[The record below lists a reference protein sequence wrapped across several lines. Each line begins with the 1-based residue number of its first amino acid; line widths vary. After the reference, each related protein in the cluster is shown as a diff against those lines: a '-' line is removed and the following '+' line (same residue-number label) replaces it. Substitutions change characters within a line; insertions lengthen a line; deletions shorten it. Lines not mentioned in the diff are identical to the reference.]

1 MFLWSWN
8 ILVQRPK
15 KLTAVVIPTSKQTQ
29 KISFS
34 KFFLKEISR
43 QITASNFILEENYS
57 RRKISSNHCVEFY
70 AWRKLF
76 VIENL
81 FKSKRRILHL
91 KKINIETGFKM
102 LKKVLRRNEGGQNPE
117 KDYFTMEKLVSNP
130 GLSHIAVLIF
140 SLLRFDFPYPDDLNT
155 CRLVCKSWRGVID
168 TSLFYWR
175 KRLAFPTR
183 NKWLTTEYWKK
194 FDLAY
199 SSVLNHKVWT
209 EVTV

>member
-1 MFLWSWN
+1 
-8 ILVQRPK
+8 
-15 KLTAVVIPTSKQTQ
+15 
-29 KISFS
+29 
-34 KFFLKEISR
+34 
-43 QITASNFILEENYS
+43 
-57 RRKISSNHCVEFY
+57 
-70 AWRKLF
+70 
-76 VIENL
+76 
-81 FKSKRRILHL
+81 
-91 KKINIETGFKM
+91 M

-209 EVTV
+209 EVKDFTLLYEEYLDQEDYYHKCDPLHFHTLKGNDQAVALFNKFYKDLTNKNQLSQ